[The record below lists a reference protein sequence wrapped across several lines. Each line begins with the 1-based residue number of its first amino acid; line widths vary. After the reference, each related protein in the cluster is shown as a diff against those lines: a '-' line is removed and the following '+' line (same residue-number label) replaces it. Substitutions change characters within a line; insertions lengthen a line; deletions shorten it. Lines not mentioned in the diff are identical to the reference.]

1 MIRRIRFLSGL
12 VLLAA
17 LVLSFSEGIAAATCG
32 PDLSEP
38 GPGAEAGDDGMGTMP
53 MDHPCPPGHRHDTS
67 DERQSDAPCPFGLPG
82 AAQGCNVFASLPAA
96 EALPALYAPRG
107 AAVAARLEL
116 SAPLLRTS
124 SIFRP
129 PKA

>member
-1 MIRRIRFLSGL
+1 MIRRIRVLSGL

-17 LVLSFSEGIAAATCG
+17 LLLSLSEGIAAATCG
-32 PDLSEP
+32 PDMSDRGLV
-38 GPGAEAGDDGMGTMP
+38 AEAGDDGMGAMS
-53 MDHPCPPGHRHDTS
+53 MDHPCPPGHQHDAP

-96 EALPALYAPRG
+96 QALPERYAPKG
-107 AAVAARLEL
+107 AALAARLEV
-116 SAPLLRTS
+116 SSPSLRTS
-124 SIFRP
+124 SIFHP

>member
-1 MIRRIRFLSGL
+1 MIRRIRVLSGL

-17 LVLSFSEGIAAATCG
+17 LLLSLSEGIATATCG
-32 PDLSEP
+32 PDMSERDP
-38 GPGAEAGDDGMGTMP
+38 VAEAGDDGMGAMP
-53 MDHPCPPGHRHDTS
+53 MDHPCPPGHRHDAP

-82 AAQGCNVFASLPAA
+82 AAQGCNVFASRPAA
-96 EALPALYAPRG
+96 AALPELYAPKG
-107 AAVAARLEL
+107 AALAARLEV
-116 SAPLLRTS
+116 SSPLLRTS

>member
-1 MIRRIRFLSGL
+1 MIQRIRVLSGL

-17 LVLSFSEGIAAATCG
+17 LVLSFGEGIAAATCG
-32 PDLSEP
+32 PAMSEP
-38 GPGAEAGDDGMGTMP
+38 GPVAEAGDDGMGAMS
-53 MDHPCPPGHRHDTS
+53 MDHDCPPGHQHDTP
-67 DERQSDAPCPFGLPG
+67 DERQSDAPCPFALPG
-82 AAQGCNVFASLPAA
+82 APQGCNVFASLPAA
-96 EALPALYAPRG
+96 AALPEFYVPRG

>member
-17 LVLSFSEGIAAATCG
+17 FLLSLSEGVAAATCG
-32 PDLSEP
+32 PERSQP
-38 GPGAEAGDDGMGTMP
+38 GPVAEAGDDGMGAIH
-53 MDHPCPPGHRHDTS
+53 MDPPCPPVPQHDAP

-82 AAQGCNVFASLPAA
+82 AAQGCNVFASLPATA
-96 EALPALYAPRG
+96 ALPELYAPRG
-107 AAVAARLEL
+107 AALTARVEL
-116 SAPLLRTS
+116 SSPLLRTS